1 MLTIK
6 GKVVPGDQRGREL
19 GFPTAN
25 ISIPDSM
32 LDYENELDG
41 VWAGIAELDA
51 DHYWLTTVS
60 IGRRPT
66 FYNSDGIFLMEAFL
80 LDFSG
85 DLYGKTLNIKLYEYL
100 RGQEKFDSADALV
113 DTMWG
118 DVRRTREC
126 MDFNFSPVQ
135 SRYV

>member
-6 GKVVPGDQRGREL
+6 GQVVPGDQRGRDL

-25 ISIPDSM
+25 ISIPESM
-32 LDYENELDG
+32 LAYESELDG
-41 VWAGIAELDA
+41 VWAGVAELDA
-51 DHYWLTTVS
+51 ENYWLTTVS

-66 FYNSDGIFLMEAFL
+66 FYNADGEFLLEAYL
-80 LDFSG
+80 LDFTG

-100 RGQEKFDSADALV
+100 RGQEKFDSLDTLV

-118 DVRRTREC
+118 DVRKTRAC
-126 MDFNFSPVQ
+126 MDFSAKTVDVHFF
-135 SRYV
+135 

>member
-32 LDYENELDG
+32 LAYENELDG

-51 DHYWLTTVS
+51 DNYWLTTVS

-100 RGQEKFDSADALV
+100 RGQEKFDSLDALV
-113 DTMWG
+113 NTMCG
-118 DVRRTREC
+118 DVHKTREC
-126 MDFNFSPVQ
+126 MDFSPQPVQ
-135 SRYV
+135 SPHV

>member
-6 GKVVPGDQRGREL
+6 GKVVHGDKRGREL

-25 ISIPDSM
+25 ISIPEPM
-32 LDYENELDG
+32 RAYEHELDG

-51 DHYWLTTVS
+51 DNYWLTTVS

-66 FYNSDGIFLMEAFL
+66 FYDANGIFLMEAYL

-85 DLYGKTLNIKLYEYL
+85 DLYGKTLNVKLYEYL
-100 RGQEKFDSADALV
+100 RGQEKFDDIDSLV
-113 DTMWG
+113 ETMWG
-118 DVRRTREC
+118 DVRTTR
-126 MDFNFSPVQ
+126 DLLGHTINPIGVHLT
-135 SRYV
+135 